1 MAKLIFSF
9 LILFISPLAHANL
22 TNLCI
27 LMEGVPLP
35 FCKYTRYHECN
46 SGFKE
51 RCVYA
56 KVDQMVDT
64 VADPSTGKCADNQL
78 VCVDRCE
85 KGPDGTVCE
94 KQCKCRDDV
103 PVITDC
109 RTQCR
114 RCITPSSEI
123 DSGVEC
129 PHLCGEPPKCPGSI
143 VRGGEVYKLK
153 GPNDMYCAPDKL
165 CTPPLNDVGGPKS
178 RAECNLDL
186 NAPPGGSL
194 GEGCCYT
201 GTGDNSIFNLP
212 ACAP

>member
-1 MAKLIFSF
+1 MAKLVMTIG
-9 LILFISPLAHANL
+9 LILLSPIAHANL
-22 TNLCI
+22 TNLCV
-27 LMEGVPLP
+27 LLEGVPLP

-78 VCVDRCE
+78 VCTDRCQT
-85 KGPDGTVCE
+85 GPDGTVCE
-94 KQCKCRDDV
+94 RQCKCRDDV

-114 RCITPSSEI
+114 RCITPGTEI
-123 DSGVEC
+123 DTGIEC
-129 PHLCGEPPKCPGSI
+129 PHFCGEPPKCPGTIS
-143 VRGGEVYKLK
+143 VGGETYKIK
-153 GPNDMYCAPDKL
+153 GTNDMYCGADKL

-186 NAPPGGSL
+186 GQQGGTLAADCCWTGVGNNALGAPP
-194 GEGCCYT
+194 C
-201 GTGDNSIFNLP
+201 P
-212 ACAP
+212 